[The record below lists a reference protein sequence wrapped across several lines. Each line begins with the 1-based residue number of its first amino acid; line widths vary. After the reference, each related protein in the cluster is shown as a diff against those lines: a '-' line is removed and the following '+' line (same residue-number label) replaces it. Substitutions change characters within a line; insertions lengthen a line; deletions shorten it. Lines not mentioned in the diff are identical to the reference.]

1 LEIMIRKLLTT
12 ALVATLAAGC
22 AVRLGGPG
30 PVEYRTVALSS
41 AAEAPAAQVA
51 GYIRE
56 SGANVVLLAAPADSA
71 WFAEVARSAKLSLS
85 GPGKAGGVS
94 LAFLAGKPV
103 GDTTLALPL
112 EGGGSVVVHDA
123 LYRVDKRRHLDLLA
137 LRIRSAA
144 EVRPAVQALLR
155 YVATD
160 VMSDAAVVL
169 AIDVPDAATG
179 ESVAALLD
187 PAFLDARTCLPEE
200 LRGGAQVSG
209 MRLFYG
215 PEARLRCESARLLG
229 DKSAPVVAN
238 LIVGR

>member
-1 LEIMIRKLLTT
+1 M
-12 ALVATLAAGC
+12 
-22 AVRLGGPG
+22 
-30 PVEYRTVALSS
+30 
-41 AAEAPAAQVA
+41 
-51 GYIRE
+51 
-56 SGANVVLLAAPADSA
+56 
-71 WFAEVARSAKLSLS
+71 
-85 GPGKAGGVS
+85 S

-137 LRIRSAA
+137 LRIQSNA

-238 LIVGR
+238 LIVDR